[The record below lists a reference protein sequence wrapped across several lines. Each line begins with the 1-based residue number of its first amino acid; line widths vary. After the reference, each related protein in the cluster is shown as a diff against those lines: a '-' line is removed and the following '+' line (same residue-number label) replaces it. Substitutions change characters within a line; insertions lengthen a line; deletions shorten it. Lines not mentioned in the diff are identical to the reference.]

1 MAPGTVG
8 HSPTGDIRGPDEW
21 ARSWDRLTG
30 AFPDIAVHLDDTVSD
45 GRNVVVRWRV
55 QMTHTGPHL
64 GFPPSGN
71 AARAHG
77 LTWLVVEGGKIVE
90 GWDGW
95 DATGMLATIG
105 GASLHPALAKAG
117 GAE

>member
-1 MAPGTVG
+1 M
-8 HSPTGDIRGPDEW
+8 H
-21 ARSWDRLTG
+21 
-30 AFPDIAVHLDDTVSD
+30 IADTVSD

-77 LTWLVVEGGKIVE
+77 MTWLVVEGGKIEE

-117 GAE
+117 